1 MERLLEKIKD
11 IVVGGR
17 FREIEAQLEEA
28 IQGGVDLHSLI
39 NQAMIAA
46 MDVVGDRFAKGK
58 IFVPEMLVSAKT
70 MEMGLEI
77 LQPLL
82 KEDESLSRGS
92 VLLCTVKG
100 DVHDIGKNLV
110 GMMLEGAGFRV
121 TDLGVD
127 QTLETVLEK
136 IDEIRPDILG
146 LSALLTTTMPEMQKV
161 IEELNAHGLR
171 DRVSVMIGGA
181 PIGAKFARHIGA
193 DAYGKDAA
201 EAVAIA
207 RSLTASQ

>member
-1 MERLLEKIKD
+1 M
-11 IVVGGR
+11 
-17 FREIEAQLEEA
+17 
-28 IQGGVDLHSLI
+28 DLHSLI

-127 QTLETVLEK
+127 QTVETVLEK

-181 PIGAKFARHIGA
+181 PISAKFARHIGA
-193 DAYGKDAA
+193 DAYGNDAA